1 MSPALSV
8 EAEDKVSREIRETYF
23 FSFQIWFISY
33 IWVLYVYVICF
44 V

>member
-8 EAEDKVSREIRETYF
+8 EAEDKVSRETYF